1 MHLCSTDQDCEGL
14 SLSEET
20 AVCGSVYD
28 SYGLDPKEVDQ
39 VIDNRL
45 LSYGVSGYD
54 NFSQALLT
62 VFQICTL
69 EGWSNIMF
77 N

>member
-1 MHLCSTDQDCEGL
+1 MHLCSQASDCYSL
-14 SLSEET
+14 SPSEET

>member
-1 MHLCSTDQDCEGL
+1 MAICG
-14 SLSEET
+14 
-20 AVCGSVYD
+20 AVYPT
-28 SYGLDPKEVDQ
+28 YGLNPHEVDQ
-39 VIDNRL
+39 VIDNEV
-45 LSYGVSGYD
+45 LSYGITGYD
-54 NFSQALLT
+54 NFWQALLT